1 MLASIANQ
9 KPRVVKKC
17 FINVYE
23 MFLNG
28 GDVRVAQVKGTKLP
42 VALRRM
48 DLRALVLRALVL
60 RALVLRALVL
70 RALVFLLLGGSTAQ
84 AYAQSTKAPD
94 FVLGP
99 GLSSDQ
105 LTVYGSTDAW
115 LVEPV
120 FQAFVDQRAGLQ
132 VSYTELSSLDLH
144 ARVLSEAQDGVSADL
159 VWSSAMGLQIKLVND
174 GFTQRVALE
183 RQDALPDWAHWRQ
196 EAFALS
202 LEPVVTVYHKPSFAE
217 QGALPTNRF
226 ALTETLKTRTDLLG
240 KVATYDI
247 ERSGLG
253 YLLIAND
260 DRRSP
265 ATWPLI
271 SALASAQTRLQSSS
285 SAMIRAV
292 GEGRLALAY
301 NVLGSYAQVVAE
313 QEPSLGILYPE
324 DYTLVIS
331 RLAVVPRTAKRPD
344 LSVELLNFML
354 SDAGQALLTQR
365 SHFLPVLGANGQS
378 SEFLLQAQA
387 KRTNWEPIR
396 VGPALLSYLDQSKKE
411 SLIRQWR
418 KTLQGPR

>member
-1 MLASIANQ
+1 MECQTPQHERQEAFQRAG
-9 KPRVVKKC
+9 RA
-17 FINVYE
+17 E
-23 MFLNG
+23 
-28 GDVRVAQVKGTKLP
+28 
-42 VALRRM
+42 RRG
-48 DLRALVLRALVL
+48 
-60 RALVLRALVL
+60 
-70 RALVFLLLGGSTAQ
+70 LLGLIVGSVAALTAVLGLSVNPLVVG
-84 AYAQSTKAPD
+84 AVAAQDIKQPD

-99 GLSSDQ
+99 TDASDRLS
-105 LTVYGSTDAW
+105 VYGSTDAW

-120 FQAFVDQRAGLQ
+120 FRAFVSQRPGLTL
-132 VSYTELSSLDLH
+132 SYTELSSLELH
-144 ARVLSEAQDGVSADL
+144 ARVLAESRKGKTADL

-174 GFTQRVALE
+174 GYTRRVALK
-183 RQDALPDWAHWRQ
+183 RQAELPDWAHWRQ
-196 EAFALS
+196 EAFAVS
-202 LEPVVTVYHKPSFAE
+202 LEPVVTVFNKPHFENNQTVPQNRA
-217 QGALPTNRF
+217 ALIKH
-226 ALTETLKTRTDLLG
+226 LQSQTDLLG

-271 SALASAQTRLQSSS
+271 RALAGAQARLQSSS

-292 GEGRLALAY
+292 ADGRLALAY
-301 NVLGSYAQVVAE
+301 NVLGSYAEVVAE
-313 QEPSLGILYPE
+313 EQPSLGIVYPQ

-331 RLAVVPRTAKRPD
+331 RLAVVPRSAERAD
-344 LSVELLNFML
+344 LSVELLDYLL
-354 SDAGQALLTQR
+354 SDQGQKRLTLH
-365 SHFLPVLGANGQS
+365 SHFLPVLGASGQS

-387 KRTNWEPIR
+387 KQTNWEPIR

>member
-1 MLASIANQ
+1 MTEVS
-9 KPRVVKKC
+9 
-17 FINVYE
+17 
-23 MFLNG
+23 
-28 GDVRVAQVKGTKLP
+28 
-42 VALRRM
+42 
-48 DLRALVLRALVL
+48 
-60 RALVLRALVL
+60 
-70 RALVFLLLGGSTAQ
+70 GSTMRKSLLSAWI
-84 AYAQSTKAPD
+84 AGAVLATAGVGAALAQSSKAPD

-99 GLSSDQ
+99 ATANDQ
-105 LTVYGSTDAW
+105 LQVYGSTDAW

-120 FQAFVDQRAGLQ
+120 FQAFADQRPNLAI
-132 VSYTELSSLDLH
+132 SYTELSTLDLN
-144 ARVLSEAQDGVSADL
+144 ARVVSESQAGRTADL

-174 GFTQRVALE
+174 GFTQRVLLE

-202 LEPVVTVYHKPSFAE
+202 LEPVVTVYHKPDFAE
-217 QGALPTNRF
+217 VNSLPTNRF
-226 ALTETLKTRTDLLG
+226 ALADTLKARTDLLG
-240 KVATYDI
+240 RVATYDI

-253 YLLIAND
+253 YLLIASD

-271 SALASAQTRLQSSS
+271 DALAAAQARLQSSS

-292 GEGRLALAY
+292 ADGRLALAY
-301 NVLGSYAQVVAE
+301 NVLGSYAAVVADE
-313 QEPSLGILYPE
+313 KEALGILYPQ

-331 RLAVVPRTAKRPD
+331 RLAVVPREAQRPD
-344 LSVELLNFML
+344 LSVELLNFLL
-354 SDAGQALLTQR
+354 SGAGQALLTQR
-365 SHFLPVLGANGQS
+365 SHFLPVVGSNGQS
-378 SEFLLQAQA
+378 SEILLKSLA

>member
-1 MLASIANQ
+1 MLSRQQQQLWRLCRPLFLLRSITALWLGALLAFGL
-9 KPRVVKKC
+9 VAVG
-17 FINVYE
+17 V
-23 MFLNG
+23 G
-28 GDVRVAQVKGTKLP
+28 VAVAQEVK
-42 VALRRM
+42 
-48 DLRALVLRALVL
+48 
-60 RALVLRALVL
+60 
-70 RALVFLLLGGSTAQ
+70 Q
-84 AYAQSTKAPD
+84 PD

-99 GLSSDQ
+99 ASASDQ
-105 LTVYGSTDAW
+105 LSVYGTTDAW

-120 FQAFVDQRAGLQ
+120 FRAFVAQRPGL
-132 VSYTELSSLDLH
+132 VLSYTEMSSLDLH
-144 ARVLSEAQDGVSADL
+144 ARVLAESRAGKTADL

-174 GFTQRVALE
+174 GYTQRVSLK
-183 RQDALPDWAHWRQ
+183 RQAELPDWAHWRQ
-196 EAFALS
+196 EAFAIS
-202 LEPVVTVYHKPSFAE
+202 LEPVVTVYNKSHFG
-217 QGALPTNRF
+217 GAKVVPQNR
-226 ALTETLKTRTDLLG
+226 AAMIEHLQTQTDLLG

-271 SALASAQTRLQSSS
+271 RALAAAQARLQSSS

-292 GEGRLALAY
+292 AEGRLALAY
-301 NVLGSYAQVVAE
+301 NVLGSYAEVVAE
-313 QEPSLGILYPE
+313 EQPDLGILYPQ

-331 RLAVVPRTAKRPD
+331 RLAVVPRAAERAD
-344 LSVELLNFML
+344 LSVELLDYLL
-354 SDAGQALLTQR
+354 SDQGQKRLIQH
-365 SHFLPVLGANGQS
+365 SHFLPVLGASGQS

-387 KRTNWEPIR
+387 KQTNWEPIR